1 MGGSNMPWINVDGE
15 MVHVTM
21 RRDKHGV
28 PVEFTDED
36 LEAFKALVR
45 TMRDDVKKHSKDKP
59 NG

>member
-1 MGGSNMPWINVDGE
+1 MPWINVDGE

>member
-1 MGGSNMPWINVDGE
+1 MPWINVDGE

-21 RRDKHGV
+21 RRDSNGV

-36 LEAFKALVR
+36 LEEFKALVR